1 MDQRYGDFMLPETL
15 VADMLQETR
24 KKTANA
30 HFSSLL
36 MEEIKAR
43 LEAKK
48 QVILFRNRRGYVPML
63 ICHACGYVPQ
73 CIHCDISLTYH
84 RSNGK
89 LICHYCGY
97 SEKLLSTCP
106 ACGSH
111 HLEQKWYGTE
121 KVEDELKILLPDARI
136 TRLDLDNTRSKYA
149 FQQILNDFEDGA
161 IDILVGT
168 QMVTKGLDFRNVNL
182 VDILNAD
189 SLFRYPDF
197 RAFERSYQ
205 LMIQVSGRS
214 GRSSERGKVIIQTFS
229 PRHKMI
235 GMVLQNDYPA
245 FFDSEIEERRQFKY
259 PPFFR
264 LIRLHL
270 KHKNAGYL
278 DEAAAALAPL
288 LKSRLGNRV
297 LGPEIPPR
305 SEEHTSELQSLM
317 RISYAV
323 FCLKKK

>member
-1 MDQRYGDFMLPETL
+1 MDQRYGDVMLPETL

-73 CIHCDISLTYH
+73 CIHCDIILTYH

-111 HLEQKWYGTE
+111 HLEQKGYGTE
-121 KVEDELKILLPDARI
+121 KVEDGLKILLPDARI

-168 QMVTKGLDFRNVNL
+168 QMVTKGLDFRN
-182 VDILNAD
+182 
-189 SLFRYPDF
+189 
-197 RAFERSYQ
+197 RS
-205 LMIQVSGRS
+205 
-214 GRSSERGKVIIQTFS
+214 
-229 PRHKMI
+229 
-235 GMVLQNDYPA
+235 
-245 FFDSEIEERRQFKY
+245 EERRVGKECVSTC
-259 PPFFR
+259 R
-264 LIRLHL
+264 
-270 KHKNAGYL
+270 
-278 DEAAAALAPL
+278 
-288 LKSRLGNRV
+288 SRWS
-297 LGPEIPPR
+297 PY
-305 SEEHTSELQSLM
+305 H
-317 RISYAV
+317 
-323 FCLKKK
+323 